1 MMWTTF
7 VDILVARIVGDVIWH
22 FVQLW
27 LVKQTWYQTIVSK
40 ISIGFTKKLMEE
52 MDEEEC

>member
-7 VDILVARIVGDVIWH
+7 VAILVARIVGDVIWH
-22 FVQLW
+22 FAQLW
-27 LVKQTWYQTIVSK
+27 LVKQAWYQTIVSK
-40 ISIGFTKKLMEE
+40 ISIGFTKKLMEK